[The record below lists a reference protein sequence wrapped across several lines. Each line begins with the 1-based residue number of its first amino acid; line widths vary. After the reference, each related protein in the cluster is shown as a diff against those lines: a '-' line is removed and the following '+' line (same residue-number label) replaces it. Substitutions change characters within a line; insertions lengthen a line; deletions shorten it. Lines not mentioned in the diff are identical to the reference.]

1 MGKWISHTILA
12 AAAVAAF
19 GHEAQAQTQER
30 AQGQA
35 EAQDAPRPWE
45 LTLSG
50 GTGFFDTPAPYFGL
64 ALSRQLGNS
73 FVNGRFGYSSEAQ
86 NADPDARLN
95 LPSRAIGGGLGFGHR
110 IGLFTG
116 EIHGFFATRRGDPVT
131 SEISAPRTGTRL
143 AVTTEPQGRS
153 LSFGGSIFAGFG
165 QSLVFTPF
173 VAGDWSSIRTNQ
185 ILAVSGRTLG
195 NLVAQTESGVSGAFG
210 LDIAAPLDRQERF
223 WLGLGASANGAT
235 NGAAADFTGRR
246 LQATGL
252 SQGLNTT
259 GQDGW
264 GEFSGRASLAIT
276 KASTLT
282 LTGTRSVG
290 VSGGD
295 ATSVGAALSWRF

>member
-1 MGKWISHTILA
+1 MGKWISLTILA
-12 AAAVAAF
+12 AAAASAF
-19 GHEAQAQTQER
+19 GQEAQAQAQTQ
-30 AQGQA
+30 
-35 EAQDAPRPWE
+35 AQDAPRPWE

-50 GTGFFDTPAPYFGL
+50 GTGFFDTPAPYLGL

-73 FVNGRFGYSSEAQ
+73 FVNGRFSYSSEAQ
-86 NADPDARLN
+86 NADPNARLN

-110 IGLFTG
+110 IGLFTA
-116 EIHGFFATRRGDPVT
+116 EVHGFYAARRGDPVT
-131 SEISAPRTGTRL
+131 SEIRAPRTGAPI

-153 LSFGGSIFAGFG
+153 LSFGGSLSAGFG
-165 QSLVFTPF
+165 QNLVFTPF

-185 ILAVSGRTLG
+185 ILAISGRTLG
-195 NLVAQTESGVSGAFG
+195 NLVSQTESGVSGAIG
-210 LDIAAPLDRQERF
+210 LDVAAPLGRQERF

-235 NGAAADFTGRR
+235 NGAASDFAGSR
-246 LQATGL
+246 LQSTGL
-252 SQGLNTT
+252 SQGLNTA

-264 GEFSGRASLAIT
+264 GEFSGRVSLAIT
-276 KASTLT
+276 TASTLT